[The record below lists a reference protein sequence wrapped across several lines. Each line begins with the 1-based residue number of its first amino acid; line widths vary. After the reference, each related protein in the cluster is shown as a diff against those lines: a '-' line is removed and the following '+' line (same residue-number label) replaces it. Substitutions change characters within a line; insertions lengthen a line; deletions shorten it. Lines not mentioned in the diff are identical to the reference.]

1 MPRKGVAVIGE
12 YGYRRERKNRGEGN
26 WTTTV
31 NNANNR
37 MCKKIDRI
45 APPMCEA
52 QYRDEHKDCDFY
64 RQKQARY
71 QRSPSHVQ
79 NGN

>member
-1 MPRKGVAVIGE
+1 
-12 YGYRRERKNRGEGN
+12 
-26 WTTTV
+26 
-31 NNANNR
+31 
-37 MCKKIDRI
+37 
-45 APPMCEA
+45 MCEA